1 MKIADRIYLDALQ
14 RGLMNVSQQIYR
26 RNIQLTSNK
35 QLVRP
40 SDDPPTAALIL
51 RFHADVRCFADRL
64 EAVRAGVDHAQ
75 SVDRVL
81 GAVAGCLQRARNLAL
96 QCRAS
101 GMPDAGRQA
110 LANEIEGIIEHLA
123 DEANSTLAGRY
134 LLGGT
139 RDDRPPIQ
147 LDEVSGRYVY
157 VGNDELPKVP
167 VAPQRM
173 APAGIAGCVVFNFP
187 DGSGGRPVPD
197 VEADVFTV
205 LQQAVAALRQGD
217 DEGLVEAINSLEA
230 LHENVVEQRGILGGY
245 VLRLRAAGQ
254 AAEDG
259 QQHVKMILGN
269 IEEVDVAQAV
279 VEMKRL
285 EVTYQAALFAIGKI
299 TSLTTVFDVMAQ

>member
-81 GAVAGCLQRARNLAL
+81 GAVA
-96 QCRAS
+96 
-101 GMPDAGRQA
+101 
-110 LANEIEGIIEHLA
+110 LA